1 MQDILDYLA
10 MFAED
15 TSAGGNGSA
24 DSAHPALVVVDAFH
38 TEELAATNFSKI
50 KNFLEDACRVLGKPF
65 TSVDLTAT
73 SFCNFDLFSLHLFF
87 TVCFPLG
94 AIFCC

>member
-15 TSAGGNGSA
+15 TSAGGTGSA

-73 SFCNFDLFSLHLFF
+73 SPIQIPKSAHHARL
-87 TVCFPLG
+87 TVCP
-94 AIFCC
+94 